1 MLKNHTLHDR
11 HKAVLPNWAPVYY
24 KDPIS
29 LVRGEGRRVW
39 DAHDIEYLD
48 LFGGILTT
56 MTSYNEPSVIDAI
69 RDQAGKMIH
78 TSTLYL
84 IESQIE
90 LAEKIAALSGIKNA
104 KVFLVNSGSE
114 ANDAALMLATA
125 YRQSNQ
131 VLAMRHSYHGRSFAT
146 VPVTGHSNWSP
157 SSLSPFHVNYVHGS
171 YRYRTPFRDL
181 PDTDY
186 IKACV
191 EDLDNVIRVATAG
204 NVACLIAE
212 PMLGVGGFSAGPDGL
227 FGAFKERL
235 DQDGILYIS
244 DEVQT
249 GWGRTG
255 DHFWGY
261 QAHGITPDIITF
273 AKGVGNGL
281 PLGGLVARG
290 EIMDCFQSL
299 SISTF
304 GGNPL
309 VSRGA
314 LANLQVL
321 QDQNLQANAKERG
334 AELFAAL
341 YEIGEMHSFVGEV
354 RGRGLALALEI
365 VQDKET
371 REPDPKRTGDL
382 LEAAKDMGLLIGKGG
397 FYGNVLRL
405 SPPLSITRE
414 ETSEAI
420 DKMKKAFA
428 AVALSKTN

>member
-1 MLKNHTLHDR
+1 MLRNDTLLDR

-24 KDPIS
+24 KEPIS

-39 DAHDIEYLD
+39 DSDDTEYLD

-78 TSTLYL
+78 SSTLYL

-90 LAEKIAALSGIKNA
+90 LAEKIAELSGIENA
-104 KVFLVNSGSE
+104 KVFLLNSGSE

-146 VPVTGHSNWSP
+146 VPITGHSSWSP
-157 SSLSPFHVNYVHGS
+157 SSLSPFHVNYIHGS

-181 PDTDY
+181 SDAEY

-191 EDLDNVIRVATAG
+191 DDLDNVLQVATSG

-212 PMLGVGGFSAGPDGL
+212 PILGVGGFSAGPDGL

-235 DQDGILYIS
+235 DQDGILFIS

-261 QAHGITPDIITF
+261 QAHGVTPDIITF

-281 PLGGLVARG
+281 PLGGIVARG
-290 EIMDCFQSL
+290 EIMDCFKSL

-314 LANLQVL
+314 LANLNVL
-321 QDQNLQANAKERG
+321 QDQNLQANAKARG
-334 AELFAAL
+334 EQFFKTL
-341 YEIGEMHSFVGEV
+341 YEIEEAYDFVGQV

-365 VQDKET
+365 VKDKES
-371 REPDPKRTGDL
+371 REPDPVRTSDL
-382 LEAAKDMGLLIGKGG
+382 LEAAKDVGLLIGKGG
-397 FYGNVLRL
+397 FYGNVIRL
-405 SPPLSITRE
+405 SPPLSITQDE
-414 ETSEAI
+414 VAEAG

-428 AVALSKTN
+428 AV

>member
-1 MLKNHTLHDR
+1 MIRNDTLLER
-11 HKAVLPNWAPVYY
+11 HKAILPNWVPVYY
-24 KDPIS
+24 KEPIS

-39 DAHDIEYLD
+39 DSDDVEYLD

-56 MTSYNEPSVIDAI
+56 MTSYNEPAVIDAI

-78 TSTLYL
+78 SSTLYL

-90 LAEKIAALSGIKNA
+90 LAEKIADLAGIENA

-146 VPVTGHSNWSP
+146 VPITGHSTWSP
-157 SSLSPFHVNYVHGS
+157 SSLSPFHVNYIHGS

-181 PDTDY
+181 PDAEY

-191 EDLDNVIRVATAG
+191 DDLDNVLRVATSG

-212 PMLGVGGFSAGPDGL
+212 PILGVGGFSAGPDGL

-261 QAHGITPDIITF
+261 QAHDVTPDIITF

-281 PLGGLVARG
+281 PLGGLIARG
-290 EIMDCFQSL
+290 EIMDSFKAL
-299 SISTF
+299 SMSTY

-314 LANLQVL
+314 LANLHVI
-321 QDQNLQANAKERG
+321 QDQNLQANAKVRG
-334 AELFAAL
+334 EEFFKLL
-341 YEIGEMHSFVGEV
+341 HEIEQAHDFVGQV

-365 VQDKET
+365 VKDKES
-371 REPDPKRTGDL
+371 REPDPERTGNI
-382 LEAAKDMGLLIGKGG
+382 LEAAKDVGLLIGKGG
-397 FYGNVLRL
+397 FYGNVIRL
-405 SPPLSITRE
+405 SPPLSITKE
-414 ETSEAI
+414 EIAEAG
-420 DKMKKAFA
+420 DKMKKALA
-428 AVALSKTN
+428 AV

>member
-1 MLKNHTLHDR
+1 MIRNDTLLER
-11 HKAVLPNWAPVYY
+11 HKAVLPDWAPVYY
-24 KDPIS
+24 KNPIS
-29 LVRGEGRRVW
+29 LVRGEGRHVW
-39 DAHDIEYLD
+39 DSDGIEYLD

-56 MTSYNEPSVIDAI
+56 MTSYNEPAVIDAI

-78 TSTLYL
+78 SSTLYL

-90 LAEKIAALSGIKNA
+90 LAEKIAELSGIENA
-104 KVFLVNSGSE
+104 KVFLLNSGSE

-146 VPVTGHSNWSP
+146 VPITGHSSWSP
-157 SSLSPFHVNYVHGS
+157 SSLSPFHVNYIHGS

-181 PDTDY
+181 PDAEY

-191 EDLDNVIRVATAG
+191 HDLDNILRVATSG

-212 PMLGVGGFSAGPDGL
+212 PILGVGGFSAGPDGL
-227 FGAFKERL
+227 FGALKERL
-235 DQDGILYIS
+235 DQDGILYVS

-261 QAHGITPDIITF
+261 QAHGVTPDIITF

-281 PLGGLVARG
+281 PLGGIIARG
-290 EIMDCFQSL
+290 EIMDCFKSL

-321 QDQNLQANAKERG
+321 QDQNLQANARERG
-334 AELFAAL
+334 KELFATL
-341 YEIGEMHSFVGEV
+341 QELRDKYEFIGEV
-354 RGRGLALALEI
+354 RGRGLALALEM
-365 VQDKET
+365 VKDKT
-371 REPDPKRTGDL
+371 SQEPDPARTSDI
-382 LEAAKDMGLLIGKGG
+382 LEAAKDVGLLIGKGG
-397 FYGNVLRL
+397 FYGNVIRL
-405 SPPLSITRE
+405 SPPLSITKDE
-414 ETSEAI
+414 IADAS
-420 DKMKKAFA
+420 DKLRLAFDK
-428 AVALSKTN
+428 V

>member
-1 MLKNHTLHDR
+1 MLRNDTLLDR

-24 KDPIS
+24 KEPIS

-39 DAHDIEYLD
+39 DSDDTEYLD

-78 TSTLYL
+78 SSTLYL

-90 LAEKIAALSGIKNA
+90 LAEKIAELSGIENA
-104 KVFLVNSGSE
+104 KVFLLNSGSE

-146 VPVTGHSNWSP
+146 VPITGHSSWSP
-157 SSLSPFHVNYVHGS
+157 SSLSPFHVNYIHGS

-181 PDTDY
+181 SDAEY

-191 EDLDNVIRVATAG
+191 DDLDNVLQVATSG

-212 PMLGVGGFSAGPDGL
+212 PILGVGGFSAGPDGL

-235 DQDGILYIS
+235 DQDGILFIS

-261 QAHGITPDIITF
+261 QAHGVTPDIITF

-281 PLGGLVARG
+281 PLGGIIARG
-290 EIMDCFQSL
+290 EIMDCFKSL

-321 QDQNLQANAKERG
+321 QDQNLQANARERG
-334 AELFAAL
+334 KELFATL
-341 YEIGEMHSFVGEV
+341 QELRDKYEFIGEV
-354 RGRGLALALEI
+354 RGRGLALALEM
-365 VQDKET
+365 VKDKT
-371 REPDPKRTGDL
+371 SQEPDPARTSDI
-382 LEAAKDMGLLIGKGG
+382 LEAAKDVGLLIGKGG
-397 FYGNVLRL
+397 FYGNVIRL
-405 SPPLSITRE
+405 SPPLSITKDE
-414 ETSEAI
+414 IADAS
-420 DKMKKAFA
+420 DKLRLAFDK
-428 AVALSKTN
+428 V